1 MAWLCCFAF
10 AVCLLAPRDAWAYI
24 DVGAGSMLLQAVLAS
39 LLAVG
44 YAVKLR
50 WRQIRALFARILRRP
65 TDRKAP

>member
-1 MAWLCCFAF
+1 MAWLCCLAF

-24 DVGAGSMLLQAVLAS
+24 DVGAGSMLLQAALAS

-50 WRQIRALFARILRRP
+50 WRELRAWLARMRRRAP
-65 TDRKAP
+65 DQKAR